1 MEGRCRVSV
10 GSASRPSRCIASHT
24 GSDAGLETASRAS
37 TDDASS
43 PLDEVL
49 GEASLDLAHDLQ
61 KRGLSP
67 AWALAVKSTGS
78 KISGDDIVNLSTF
91 LIRRGPEP
99 LLSLMRGSFCFLL

>member
-1 MEGRCRVSV
+1 MARNSLVAVSTPRRA
-10 GSASRPSRCIASHT
+10 ASPT
-24 GSDAGLETASRAS
+24 GSDAGSEAASRAS
-37 TDDASS
+37 TDNVSS
-43 PLDEVL
+43 
-49 GEASLDLAHDLQ
+49 SLDALLGAASDDLEHDLQ

-91 LIRRGPEP
+91 LIRRGPES